1 MPPLDGNG
9 ARGSLMRLAI
19 QLYTLRTIDAVEALP
34 TLAAQ
39 GYQAV
44 ELYAPSDDPVELRRR
59 LDDAGLEVCG
69 WHVELERFDG
79 AFDEVVEQARVL
91 SVPRLVV
98 PWAECPVD
106 RAGAEA
112 LAERLAALRA
122 RVAAAGFPLG
132 YHNHGHELA
141 PLVDG
146 TVTLDVLAEVGG
158 LELELDLGWI
168 WIAGSDPVARL
179 AKHAGRVPLVHAKD
193 FADRETSAP
202 VGDGAV
208 GYDRIVP
215 SARDAGVEWL
225 IVEQEEHAGDPL
237 NSTAR
242 SAEALRR
249 LL

>member
-1 MPPLDGNG
+1 
-9 ARGSLMRLAI
+9 MRLAI

-44 ELYAPSDDPVELRRR
+44 ELYARPDDAVELRRR

-69 WHVELERFDG
+69 WHVGLERLEG
-79 AFDEVVEQARVL
+79 AFDDVIEQARAL
-91 SVPRLVV
+91 AVPRLVV
-98 PWAECPVD
+98 PWAERPPD

-112 LAERLAALRA
+112 LAERLAALRERTA
-122 RVAAAGFPLG
+122 VAGHPLG
-132 YHNHGHELA
+132 YHNHGHELETLA
-141 PLVDG
+141 DG
-146 TVTLDVLAEVGG
+146 TVTLDVLAQVDG
-158 LELELDLGWI
+158 LELELDLGWL

-179 AKHAGRVPLVHAKD
+179 TQHAGRVPLVHAKD
-193 FADRETSAP
+193 FADRETSVP

-215 SARDAGVEWL
+215 AASDAGVEWL
-225 IVEQEEHAGDPL
+225 IIEQEEHAGDPL
-237 NSTAR
+237 DSTAR

>member
-1 MPPLDGNG
+1 
-9 ARGSLMRLAI
+9 MRLAI
-19 QLYTLRTIDAVEALP
+19 QLYTLRAIDAVAALP

-39 GYQAV
+39 GYEAV
-44 ELYAPSDDPVELRRR
+44 ELYARPDDASNLRRR

-69 WHVELERFDG
+69 WHVGIERFDG
-79 AFDEVVEQARVL
+79 AFDEVVDQARVL
-91 SVPRLVV
+91 GVPRLVV
-98 PWAECPVD
+98 PWAEPPAD

-112 LAERLAALRA
+112 LAERLAALRE
-122 RVAAAGFPLG
+122 RTAAAGLPLG
-132 YHNHGHELA
+132 YHNHGHELETLA
-141 PLVDG
+141 DG
-146 TVTLDVLAEVGG
+146 TVTLDALAQVDG
-158 LELELDLGWI
+158 LELELDLGWL

-179 AKHAGRVPLVHAKD
+179 RQHAGRVPLVHAKD

-215 SARDAGVEWL
+215 AARDAGVEWL
-225 IVEQEEHAGDPL
+225 IVEQEEHAGDAL
-237 NSTAR
+237 DSTAR

>member
-1 MPPLDGNG
+1 
-9 ARGSLMRLAI
+9 MRLAI
-19 QLYTLRTIDAVEALP
+19 QLYTLRTIDATAALP
-34 TLAAQ
+34 VLAAQ
-39 GYQAV
+39 GYEAV
-44 ELYAPSDDPVELRRR
+44 ELYARPDDAGELRRR

-69 WHVELERFDG
+69 WHVGLERFDG
-79 AFDEVVEQARVL
+79 AFGEVVEQARIL

-98 PWAECPVD
+98 PWAERPPD

-112 LAERLAALRA
+112 LAERLGALRE

-132 YHNHGHELA
+132 YHNHDHELE
-141 PLVDG
+141 PLADG
-146 TVTLDVLAEVGG
+146 TVTLDVLAEVDG
-158 LELELDLGWI
+158 LELELDLGWL
-168 WIAGSDPVARL
+168 WVAGSDPVARL

-193 FADRETSAP
+193 FADRETGVP

-215 SARDAGVEWL
+215 AARDAGVEWL

-237 NSTAR
+237 ASTAR
-242 SAEALRR
+242 SVEALRR

>member
-1 MPPLDGNG
+1 
-9 ARGSLMRLAI
+9 MRLAI
-19 QLYTLRTIDAVEALP
+19 QLYTLRTIDAVAALP
-34 TLAAQ
+34 TLSAQ
-39 GYQAV
+39 GYEAV
-44 ELYAPSDDPVELRRR
+44 ELYGRADDPNELRRR

-69 WHVELERFDG
+69 WHVGLERFEG
-79 AFDEVVEQARVL
+79 AFDEVIEQARAL
-91 SVPRLVV
+91 AVPRLVV
-98 PWAECPVD
+98 PWAERPAD

-112 LAERLAALRA
+112 LTERLAALRKRTA
-122 RVAAAGFPLG
+122 VAGLPLG
-132 YHNHGHELA
+132 YHNHGHELETLA
-141 PLVDG
+141 DG
-146 TVTLDVLAEVGG
+146 TVTLDVLGQVDG
-158 LELELDLGWI
+158 LELELDLGWL

-179 AKHAGRVPLVHAKD
+179 RQHAGRVPLVHAKD

-215 SARDAGVEWL
+215 AARDAGVEWL

-237 NSTAR
+237 DSTAR

>member
-1 MPPLDGNG
+1 
-9 ARGSLMRLAI
+9 MRIAI

-39 GYQAV
+39 GYEAV
-44 ELYAPSDDPVELRRR
+44 ELYGQPDDPVELRRR
-59 LDDAGLEVCG
+59 LDAAGLEVCG
-69 WHVELERFDG
+69 WHVGLERFEG
-79 AFDEVVEQARVL
+79 AFDEVVEHARIL

-98 PWAECPVD
+98 PWAERPAD
-106 RAGAEA
+106 SAGVEA
-112 LAERLAALRA
+112 LAERLAALRERTA
-122 RVAAAGFPLG
+122 FAGLPLG
-132 YHNHGHELA
+132 YHNHGHELEKLA
-141 PLVDG
+141 DG
-146 TVTLDVLAEVGG
+146 TVTLDVLAQVDG
-158 LELELDLGWI
+158 LELELDLGWL

-179 AKHAGRVPLVHAKD
+179 RQHTGRVPLVHAKD

-202 VGDGAV
+202 VGDGVV

-215 SARDAGVEWL
+215 TARDAGVEWL

-237 NSTAR
+237 DSTAR